1 MPDGSTPEE
10 VAVLVRGLP
19 EGPAAHGIKRRHKHN
34 LLELEMN
41 GAAPFLRAGA
51 LVEIESEEAFFLGQ
65 VDRREASQ
73 VWVVVEH
80 KVDRV
85 RLKRIHDTWNNA

>member
-1 MPDGSTPEE
+1 MSEGSTPEE
-10 VAVLVRGLP
+10 GAVLVRGLP
-19 EGPAAHGIKRRHKHN
+19 EGPAERGTKRRHKHN

-41 GAAPFLRAGA
+41 GDAPFLRAGA
-51 LVEIESEEAFFLGQ
+51 LVEVESEEALFLGQ

-73 VWVVVEH
+73 VWIVVEH

-85 RLKRIHDTWNNA
+85 RLKRIHDAWNNA